1 MSLNR
6 EKLRK
11 IHFSKKYLKIKII
24 NYTVHI
30 FLLLLIFFFVNIEHK
45 LTAGLYFE
53 EKTNVFLYYIYRER
67 KLKSYEYFSPHYV
80 GHPDLVLLDSPAGF
94 RRDSED

>member
-24 NYTVHI
+24 NYTTYFFAFVN
-30 FLLLLIFFFVNIEHK
+30 FFFVNIEHK

-53 EKTNVFLYYIYRER
+53 EKTNVFLYDIYIER
-67 KLKSYEYFSPHYV
+67 KLKSCEYFSPHYV
-80 GHPDLVLLDSPAGF
+80 GHPDLVLLDSPGGF